1 MQIINPKHVSMKR
14 LFVITALI
22 AVVAGAQAQE
32 AGRSNAIKLNP
43 LSLAFA
49 TGNVSYERAM
59 SATTSLQLGGFYS
72 GFSAAGLKYSGWGV
86 TPEFRMYFAGQKQAL
101 NGVYAAP
108 FVRYQSFNLQDKVD
122 NSLNTT
128 FSTMGGGAIIGWQK
142 MWGSGFVLDLFA
154 GPAYNKAK
162 FKNEGDEES
171 FNVSAGV
178 SGFGVRAG
186 ISLGFG
192 F

>member
-1 MQIINPKHVSMKR
+1 MKR

-43 LSLAFA
+43 LSLIFA
-49 TGNVSYERAM
+49 TGNVSYERAI
-59 SATTSLQLGGFYS
+59 SSNKSLQLGGFYS
-72 GFSAAGLKYSGWGV
+72 GFGTSSLKYSGFGI

-101 NGVYAAP
+101 NGVYVAP
-108 FVRYQSFNLQDKVD
+108 FVRYQSFNLEDKTD
-122 NSLNTT
+122 NSINTT
-128 FSTMGGGAIIGWQK
+128 FTTMGGGATLGWQK

-162 FKNEGDEES
+162 FKNDGDEDS
-171 FNVSAGV
+171 FDVSAGV

-186 ISLGFG
+186 ITLGFG